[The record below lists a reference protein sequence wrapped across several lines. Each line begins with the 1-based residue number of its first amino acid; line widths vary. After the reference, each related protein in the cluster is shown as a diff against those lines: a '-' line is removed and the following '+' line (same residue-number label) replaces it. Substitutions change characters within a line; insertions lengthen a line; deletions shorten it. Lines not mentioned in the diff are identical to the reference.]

1 MDWVRS
7 WPNQVN
13 AGFNAHS
20 MSWRLPKVACNDRFS
35 SRLARDIPTRMAQRV
50 LRECY
55 IYKMKI
61 LKLLIY
67 WDFLYLSDQSIIGAT
82 DKRHGEAAAGDA

>member
-1 MDWVRS
+1 
-7 WPNQVN
+7 
-13 AGFNAHS
+13 
-20 MSWRLPKVACNDRFS
+20 
-35 SRLARDIPTRMAQRV
+35 MAQRV